1 MRHSVLVQRVYG
13 VVVIALAFTAI
24 FTALAY
30 SILSRALFTNLKA
43 AELLPKAR
51 MLSKL
56 VSASSEDE
64 DYRRAIHEVLRQM
77 DNDVSLLGAYV
88 IVVDAQGNAVLATE
102 GASLEDIRG
111 ADKMIE
117 QILAG
122 QEVTLYSKW
131 IFSSLNVVSV
141 GTPIQSGRQMVG
153 GVLLFVPLYE
163 AMAASSSMN
172 SALLMSLFIIM
183 PITLAL
189 IYLAAGHMAK
199 PLSQM
204 KDVAISMAEGDYK
217 VRANDE
223 QRGEV
228 GQLARSLNHLS
239 QELYRNISQLTLE
252 RNRLRQSVDGL
263 QEGFVSVDSLGRIEH
278 YNPAVRR
285 MFSLLPPSGS
295 GRQMELIPDEDVW
308 NDFRAAIS
316 EKRARTRQVAV
327 LDRLISMT
335 VSPLIDENQNCVGAV
350 GLFTDVTEQERLE
363 RTRRDYVANVS
374 HELRSPLTAMRALL
388 EPMHDGMVRDEVTR
402 KRYYDILLRETLRL
416 SRLINDL
423 MELSRLQSGTLSL
436 DREVVCLEE
445 MISDLAERYRLTAAD
460 NGKRFELRMDPSAC
474 PPVVTNEDRT
484 EQILVILLDN
494 AMKYTPDGGL
504 VFLDGR
510 WDGDK
515 VVLMVGDTG
524 VGIAPEDQP
533 YVFDRFYKVDKSHGS
548 SGSGLGLS
556 IAKEILKAMGEEIR
570 VQSEPGQGSVFS
582 FTLSKAPAGKPSR
595 PPEQADGTSN

>member
-24 FTALAY
+24 FTALTY
-30 SILSRALFTNLKA
+30 SILSRAMFTNIKA

-51 MLSKL
+51 ALSKL
-56 VSASSEDE
+56 VSTSYDDE
-64 DYRRAIHEVLRQM
+64 NYHYAMREVLGEM
-77 DNDVSLLGAYV
+77 DDDASLLGAYF
-88 IVVDAQGNAVLATE
+88 IIVDANGHPVLSSE
-102 GASLEDIRG
+102 GVSLKGLNG
-111 ADKMIE
+111 AKDMIE
-117 QILAG
+117 QMLSG
-122 QEVTLYSKW
+122 QETQLYSKW
-131 IFSSLNVVSV
+131 IFSQLNVVSV
-141 GTPIQSGRQMVG
+141 GTPIFRDDTIIG
-153 GVLLFVPLYE
+153 GVLVFVPLYE

-172 SALLMSLFIIM
+172 SALLLSLFIIM
-183 PITLAL
+183 PLTLLL
-189 IYLAAGHMAK
+189 IYLFAGRMAK
-199 PLSQM
+199 PLRQM
-204 KDVAISMAEGDYK
+204 KDVAISMAEGDYQ

-223 QRGEV
+223 QRGEM

-239 QELYRNISQLTLE
+239 QELYRNISELTME

-263 QEGFVSVDSLGRIEH
+263 KEGFVSVDSLGRIEH
-278 YNPAVRR
+278 YNPAVKR
-285 MFSLLPPSGS
+285 MFSLLPPAGK
-295 GRQMELIPDEDVW
+295 GRQMELIPNEAVW
-308 NDFRAAIS
+308 DDFRAAID
-316 EKRARTRQVAV
+316 EKSARTRQVEV
-327 LDRLISMT
+327 LDRLIRIT
-335 VSPLIDENQNCVGAV
+335 ITPLIDENQNCVGAV
-350 GLFTDVTEQERLE
+350 GLFTDITEQERLE

-388 EPMHDGMVRDEVTR
+388 EPMHDGMVRDEATI
-402 KRYYDILLRETLRL
+402 KRYYDILLRETMRL

-436 DREVVCLEE
+436 DREEVSLDE
-445 MISDLAERYRLTAAD
+445 MLSDLAERYRLTAED
-460 NGKRFELRMDPSAC
+460 QGKHFELRCDPAAC
-474 PPVVTNEDRT
+474 PPVITNEDRT

-504 VFLDGR
+504 VYLDGR

-556 IAKEILKAMGEEIR
+556 IAKEILQAMGETIR
-570 VQSEPGQGSVFS
+570 VQSEPGKGSVFS
-582 FTLSKAPAGKPSR
+582 FTLTKAAG
-595 PPEQADGTSN
+595 QAG

>member
-24 FTALAY
+24 FTALTY
-30 SILSRALFTNLKA
+30 SILSRAMFTNIKA

-51 MLSKL
+51 ALSKL
-56 VSASSEDE
+56 VSTSYDDE
-64 DYRRAIHEVLRQM
+64 NYHYAMREVLGEM
-77 DNDVSLLGAYV
+77 DDDASLLGAYF
-88 IVVDAQGNAVLATE
+88 IIVDANGHPVLSSDGVSLKGLN
-102 GASLEDIRG
+102 GAKD
-111 ADKMIE
+111 MIE
-117 QILAG
+117 QMLSG
-122 QEVTLYSKW
+122 QETQLYSKW
-131 IFSSLNVVSV
+131 IFSQLNVVSV
-141 GTPIQSGRQMVG
+141 GTPIFRDDTIIG
-153 GVLLFVPLYE
+153 GVLVFVPLYE

-172 SALLMSLFIIM
+172 SALLLSLFIIM
-183 PITLAL
+183 PLTLLL
-189 IYLAAGHMAK
+189 IYLFAGRMAK
-199 PLSQM
+199 PLRQM
-204 KDVAISMAEGDYK
+204 KDVAISMAEGDYQ

-223 QRGEV
+223 QRGEM

-239 QELYRNISQLTLE
+239 QELYRNISELTVE

-263 QEGFVSVDSLGRIEH
+263 KEGFVSVDSLGRIEH
-278 YNPAVRR
+278 YNPAVKR
-285 MFSLLPPSGS
+285 MFSLLPPAGK
-295 GRQMELIPDEDVW
+295 GRQMELIPNEAVW
-308 NDFRAAIS
+308 GDFRAAID
-316 EKRARTRQVAV
+316 EKSARTRQVEV
-327 LDRLISMT
+327 LDRLIRIT
-335 VSPLIDENQNCVGAV
+335 ITPLIDENQNCVGAV
-350 GLFTDVTEQERLE
+350 GLFTDITEQERLE

-388 EPMHDGMVRDEVTR
+388 EPMHDGMVRDEATI
-402 KRYYDILLRETLRL
+402 KRYYDILLRETMRL

-436 DREVVCLEE
+436 DREEVSLDE
-445 MISDLAERYRLTAAD
+445 MLSDLAERYRLTAED
-460 NGKRFELRMDPSAC
+460 QGKHFELRCDPAAC
-474 PPVVTNEDRT
+474 PPVITNEDRT

-556 IAKEILKAMGEEIR
+556 IAKEILQAMGETIR
-570 VQSEPGQGSVFS
+570 VQSEPGKGSVFS
-582 FTLSKAPAGKPSR
+582 FTLTKAAG
-595 PPEQADGTSN
+595 QAG